1 MIQINKFIL
10 IICFLVLL
18 LIFIICKNDILYFF
32 NNTNKLLGGNT
43 DNLETNTL
51 APTNAPTN
59 APTGVP
65 TQNINSEVASLENT
79 LRSEENKID
88 KIRNELESL
97 RRNRELELD
106 NLVDDNSDSNYI
118 KLNRDILDNNN
129 DDAIRTIVENDEINN
144 SDTIDDESDNS
155 DTIDDESDNSD
166 TIDDES
172 DGDDEL
178 VKMQKT
184 KAWENMCEKDYQS
197 KKKKSKYMDLKLDL
211 NNSLDLQPFN
221 NDDYTEFGKF
231 NC

>member
-51 APTNAPTN
+51 V
-59 APTGVP
+59 PTGVPTGLPTGLP
-65 TQNINSEVASLENT
+65 TQNINSEVANLENT
-79 LRSEENKID
+79 LRSEKNKID